1 MAVIVYKCA
10 NCGGGLEF
18 KAESQ
23 NFSCDYCGSE
33 FLEEELS
40 AAASAE
46 ALQKEELDA
55 EFAQKAKMYS
65 CNSCGAEIVTDET
78 TTATFCYYCHNPAI
92 IAGRLADTNRP
103 AKLIPFQIDKEKA
116 TEKFISWCKSKPLLS
131 KTFTTHSEL
140 EKLTG
145 IYVPFWLFDC
155 DIRGSMRGEARKIR
169 TYSSGDYNYTETK
182 YYRVAREGIA
192 RFRGL
197 PADGSKKMD
206 DKLMYILEPYD
217 YSQLID
223 FSMSYLS
230 GYYAEK
236 YDLDHKEVFGGI
248 SNRIQDYSKSLLR
261 DSISGY
267 SSVNIKN
274 SKIDIKHSDVTY
286 VMLPVWVFTYNYGGK
301 TYIFAMNGQ
310 TGKIAG
316 RLPISPKRMA
326 KWFGM
331 ISGGIFT
338 GLSIFWAIGAY
349 LQ

>member
-23 NFSCDYCGSE
+23 DFSCDYCGSV
-33 FLEEELS
+33 FLEEEIN
-40 AAASAE
+40 AAASSE
-46 ALQKEELDA
+46 TQTREIDA
-55 EFAQKAKMYS
+55 EFVQQAKMYS

-155 DIRGSMRGEARKIR
+155 DIRGSMRGEGKNVRSYTR
-169 TYSSGDYNYTETK
+169 GDYKYTETK
-182 YYRVAREGIA
+182 YYRVAREGNA
-192 RFRGL
+192 LFRGL

-206 DKLMYILEPYD
+206 DQLMHILEPYD
-217 YSQLID
+217 YNQLID

-236 YDLDHKEVFGGI
+236 YDLDHKEVFGGV
-248 SNRIQDYSKSLLR
+248 SNRIRDYSKSLLR
-261 DSISGY
+261 DTIGGY
-267 SSVNIKN
+267 SSVHIK
-274 SKIDIKHSDVTY
+274 STKIDIKRAKATY
-286 VMLPVWVFTYNYGGK
+286 ALLPVWVFTYNYKGK

-326 KWFGM
+326 TWFGM
-331 ISGGIFT
+331 ISGGAFA
-338 GLSIFWAIGAY
+338 LFSIWSIGSLY
-349 LQ
+349 L